1 KLARSYLPNQML
13 MIAGGRE
20 LMFGEEQYDVFKHGA
35 NALVVGDYLTTG
47 GRDAQ
52 DDIDAV
58 TALGYEIAFA
68 CHQ

>member
-1 KLARSYLPNQML
+1 
-13 MIAGGRE
+13 
-20 LMFGEEQYDVFKHGA
+20 MFGENQYDVFKHGA

-47 GRDAQ
+47 GASAE
-52 DDIDAV
+52 DDIKAV